1 MPNLPGLFDSFDN
14 LDQIPIED
22 IARWLKPQPQ
32 LIVIENFLAQRILYP
47 ATVPITQGDLKLDLA
62 ILREALRMSSPKD
75 KKTSPMLGHVP
86 DGTWLGDNPFLNVT
100 LRKILIP
107 SKFLAFVP
115 DLATLTWAFVDGLL
129 LDRKRKDIF
138 WDLWT
143 VVLTGEIDEVVGS
156 LLRPEF
162 KDGGLLQLTVLGKMY
177 QMRAGTLMV
186 IPCPKG
192 RCEVAFKVKQGKIL
206 GKEDL
211 AVEVY
216 GGRLGLM
223 VDGREK

>member
-1 MPNLPGLFDSFDN
+1 MPNLPGCFDSFDN

-22 IARWLKPQPQ
+22 IARWLKPQPN
-32 LIVIENFLAQRILYP
+32 LTYIENFLAQRILYP

-75 KKTSPMLGHVP
+75 KKTTPM
-86 DGTWLGDNPFLNVT
+86 LGDNPFINIT

-107 SKFLAFVP
+107 SKFLEFVP
-115 DLATLTWAFVDGLL
+115 DLPTLTWTFVDGLL
-129 LDRKRKDIF
+129 VDRKRQDF
-138 WDLWT
+138 FEDLWII
-143 VVLTGEIDEVVGS
+143 VLTGEIDEVVGS

-162 KDGGLLQLTVLGKMY
+162 KDGGLLQLTVLGKTY
-177 QMRAGTLMV
+177 QIRAGTLMV
-186 IPCPKG
+186 IPCPKS

-206 GKEDL
+206 GREDL
-211 AVEVY
+211 AVEVS